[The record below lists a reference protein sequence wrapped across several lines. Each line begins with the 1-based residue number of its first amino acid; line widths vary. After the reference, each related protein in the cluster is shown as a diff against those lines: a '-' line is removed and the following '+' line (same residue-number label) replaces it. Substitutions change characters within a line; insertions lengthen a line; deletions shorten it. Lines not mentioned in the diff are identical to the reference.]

1 MVIMVTEGINNGT
14 AHLYVVQNLEV
25 INGRTHFVKL
35 QLETIE
41 GSLEEVKF
49 KVFQKIEKK
58 MTGTVIL
65 SIFY

>member
-1 MVIMVTEGINNGT
+1 MVTEGINNGT

-41 GSLEEVKF
+41 GSLKEVKF
-49 KVFQKIEKK
+49 KVFFKRKK
-58 MTGTVIL
+58 
-65 SIFY
+65 